1 MPVCQPQEPLLPQRR
16 RYAPSAAPPRNPANV
31 VAVLAEVLGS
41 RTAGVPTTVTL
52 ITRGLRASR
61 RAKPFR
67 ASQAKHKRGAFQLNM
82 FRCKM
87 CPKTLD
93 RNPMWCTTLTTRTR
107 KFVTNSRTSR
117 SSSLLFS
124 SPYKCRL
131 IYSCILSSRFIYEIP
146 CMSWRSK

>member
-1 MPVCQPQEPLLPQRR
+1 MPGCQPQEPLPPQRR

-41 RTAGVPTTVTL
+41 RTAGVPTTMTL
-52 ITRGLRASR
+52 ITRGLRASW

-67 ASQAKHKRGAFQLNM
+67 VSQAKRNRRAFQFNM
-82 FRCKM
+82 FRCNM
-87 CPKTLD
+87 RPKTLD
-93 RNPMWCTTLTTRTR
+93 RNPMWRTVLTTRTR

-117 SSSLLFS
+117 PSSLLFL

-131 IYSCILSSRFIYEIP
+131 IYLCILSFIYEIP
-146 CMSWRSK
+146 FMSWRSK